1 MVRFAVLRAGLI
13 GLAGVMGVAW
23 VVGSTALAQITITEP
38 EAALLPAQFGG
49 WVRTSGSVAVLPSA
63 LASLSP
69 QALSECGERRSKLAD
84 YVRGGNT
91 VQVEALEFGDRTG
104 AYSAFTLVEEVE
116 LAAENGVPGGEQG
129 GETGSGKA
137 RAALGWWLTGLTVG
151 KGLEAYQTAG
161 AGAQG
166 GAVVLSMVGKTLL
179 LARFSQGTPEE
190 DAQALTP
197 LLEAMPKVF
206 GSAAVVPVLPTLP
219 PAGGL
224 VAGSLRYA
232 LGPVSYAA
240 EGGVLPPG
248 SLDWTMEPE
257 VVTVRY
263 DDARGKETLTLVL
276 FPTPTIAKRAA
287 KTIAAETPEL
297 KSNARLRQQGMLVA
311 LATGGFSAA
320 EAEQMV
326 KGIHLSELAFN
337 QDAHP
342 PFKVVAAQ
350 AFTLLENIAILSGVL
365 GAAAVLLGLF
375 LGFGRAGYRVLRG
388 KPPAVE
394 MEFLSLHLAPQ
405 NKPAIF
411 DPPERREDA
420 NKGGRAEC

>member
-1 MVRFAVLRAGLI
+1 MSVAVLRAGLI
-13 GLAGVMGVAW
+13 GLAGVTAVAW
-23 VVGSTALAQITITEP
+23 GVGSAALAQIKITEP
-38 EAALLPAQFGG
+38 EAALLPARFGG
-49 WVRTSGSVAVLPSA
+49 WVRTSGPAAVSPSV
-63 LASLSP
+63 LASLRP
-69 QALSECGERRSKLAD
+69 QALSECGERRWKVAD
-84 YVRGGNT
+84 YARGGNT
-91 VQVEALEFGDRTG
+91 VQMEALEFGDRTG
-104 AYSAFTLVEEVE
+104 AYSAFTLLEQVQQ
-116 LAAENGVPGGEQG
+116 AAAGRSPGEEQG
-129 GETGSGKA
+129 AGSGA
-137 RAALGWWLTGLTVG
+137 GEAAAASGWWLAGVTVG

-166 GAVVLSMVGKTLL
+166 GAVVLSMVGKTVL
-179 LARFSQGTPEE
+179 LARFRQGTPEA

-206 GSAAVVPVLPTLP
+206 GSAAVAPVLPTLP
-219 PAGGL
+219 PARGL

-240 EGGVLPPG
+240 AGGVLPPG
-248 SLDWTMEPE
+248 LLDWTMEPE
-257 VVTVRY
+257 VVTARY
-263 DDARGKETLTLVL
+263 DDARGKEILTLIL
-276 FPTPTIAKRAA
+276 YPTPSIAQRAA
-287 KTIAAETPEL
+287 KAIAFQMPRPKT
-297 KSNARLRQQGMLVA
+297 NTRLQQQGMLVA
-311 LATGGFSAA
+311 LATGSFSGA

-326 KGIHLSELAFN
+326 KGVHLSELAFN

-388 KPPAVE
+388 KPLAMEV
-394 MEFLSLHLAPQ
+394 EFLSLHLAPQ

-411 DPPERREDA
+411 TGPQSADGET
-420 NKGGRAEC
+420 KGA

>member
-1 MVRFAVLRAGLI
+1 MVRFEVLRAGLI
-13 GLAGVMGVAW
+13 SLASVVGVAW
-23 VVGSTALAQITITEP
+23 AVASTASAQITITEP

-49 WVRTSGSVAVLPSA
+49 WARTSNPVAVLPSA
-63 LASLSP
+63 LPSLSP

-84 YVRGGNT
+84 YVREGNT
-91 VQVEALEFGDRTG
+91 LQVEALEFGDRTG
-104 AYSAFTLVEEVE
+104 AYSAFTLAEE
-116 LAAENGVPGGEQG
+116 AEQATAGSAPGGERG
-129 GETGSGKA
+129 VGTGAGKTETVS
-137 RAALGWWLTGLTVG
+137 GWWLTGLTVG

-219 PAGGL
+219 PARGL

-257 VVTVRY
+257 AVTARY

-276 FPTPTIAKRAA
+276 YPTPTIAQKAA
-287 KTIAAETPEL
+287 KVIAAEMPGP
-297 KSNARLRQQGMLVA
+297 KSSARLRQQGMLVA
-311 LATGGFSAA
+311 LATGGFSGA

-326 KGIHLSELAFN
+326 QGIHLSELAFN

-388 KPPAVE
+388 RPPAVE
-394 MEFLSLHLAPQ
+394 VEFLSLHLAPQ

-411 DPPERREDA
+411 TEPQAAEDEP
-420 NKGGRAEC
+420 KRG